1 MSSPHPL
8 NVTFDTKVQVR
19 FAVSEVTVQ
28 RRLPAPWRPAPAAG
42 GPHDGATVIAVF
54 SEVLLRLD
62 ATGQPAPAAQGRHLA
77 VLAPAVHPA
86 GERATFL
93 LAMWTAHPHGVPG
106 PLGLARPAAVRHVQV
121 LQGDAPGATC
131 AERYE
136 VAPHDGGRVR
146 LALRYRRGVPEL
158 QAWATV
164 LRSAAAP
171 AVARRYEN
179 EALLD
184 VVRSTPARVDRI
196 DAFTFAADLPALAD
210 LLDGRERLISITAVP
225 WFVRREYAC

>member
-1 MSSPHPL
+1 MSSPRPL

-19 FAVSEVTVQ
+19 FAVSEAAVG
-28 RRLPAPWRPAPAAG
+28 RRLPAPWRPAPPAG
-42 GPHDGATVIAVF
+42 GPHAGATVVAVF

-62 ATGQPAPAAQGRHLA
+62 ATGQPAPAAQTRHLA
-77 VLAPAVHPA
+77 ILAPAAHPA

-106 PLGLARPAAVRHVQV
+106 PLGLAQPAVVRHAQV
-121 LQGDAPGATC
+121 AEGDGAGATG
-131 AERYE
+131 EEHYE
-136 VAPHDGGRVR
+136 VAPRDGGRVR
-146 LALRYRRGVPEL
+146 LALRYRRGLPEHA
-158 QAWATV
+158 AWPTV

-171 AVARRYEN
+171 TVARRYEN

-184 VVRSTPARVDRI
+184 VVRSAPAGVDRVAEFSLI
-196 DAFTFAADLPALAD
+196 ADLPALAD
-210 LLDGRERLISITAVP
+210 LLDGRERLVSITTVP